1 MNFKINSEHLENNEH
16 FVEHLKKCIYEKDS
30 LLVTYSKVLN
40 EILIQRNYLLGLST
54 TLLIGLIIETI
65 ILVLK

>member
-30 LLVTYSKVLN
+30 LLIRYSNLVK